1 MLSSKNSVARSF
13 RLAIGL
19 LLFGFGLGLVIM
31 GDFGLPPWDVLHKG
45 LAEQTPISIGVAM
58 ILIGVLLLAVLI
70 FMKEPMGIGTIANV
84 AFIGLILDATLAIGG
99 EPTNIAIRSIC
110 TITGPIIVGLGSG
123 FYIGARFGPGPR
135 DGLMTALDRRGVTLW
150 KARTC
155 IEGLAL
161 IAGLIL
167 GGTVGWG
174 TIWFVLA
181 IGPSVQF
188 FLPRLDVNP

>member
-70 FMKEPMGIGTIANV
+70 FMKEPMGIGTSRMLPLLV
-84 AFIGLILDATLAIGG
+84 SFLMPLLRLAV
-99 EPTNIAIRSIC
+99 S
-110 TITGPIIVGLGSG
+110 L
-123 FYIGARFGPGPR
+123 
-135 DGLMTALDRRGVTLW
+135 
-150 KARTC
+150 RT
-155 IEGLAL
+155 
-161 IAGLIL
+161 
-167 GGTVGWG
+167 
-174 TIWFVLA
+174 
-181 IGPSVQF
+181 
-188 FLPRLDVNP
+188 

>member
-1 MLSSKNSVARSF
+1 MLSSKNSVARSL

-31 GDFGLPPWDVLHKG
+31 GDFGLLPWDVLHKG

-99 EPTNIAIRSIC
+99 EPTNLAIRSIC

-135 DGLMTALDRRGVTLW
+135 DGLMTALGRRGVTLW

-155 IEGLAL
+155 IEGSAL

-188 FLPRLDVNP
+188 FLRRLDVNP

>member
-1 MLSSKNSVARSF
+1 MLSSKNYLARSF

-19 LLFGFGLGLVIM
+19 LFFGFGLGLVIM

-45 LAEQTPISIGVAM
+45 LAEQTPVSLGVAM
-58 ILIGVLLLAVLI
+58 ILIGVLLRVVLI
-70 FMKEPMGIGTIANV
+70 FMKEPLGIGTLANV
-84 AFIGLILDATLAIGG
+84 AFIGLILDATLAVGG
-99 EPTNIAIRSIC
+99 EPTNMVIRSIC
-110 TITGPIIVGLGSG
+110 TVIGPILVGLGSG

-150 KARTC
+150 KARTS

-161 IAGLIL
+161 VAGLIL

>member
-1 MLSSKNSVARSF
+1 
-13 RLAIGL
+13 
-19 LLFGFGLGLVIM
+19 
-31 GDFGLPPWDVLHKG
+31 
-45 LAEQTPISIGVAM
+45 
-58 ILIGVLLLAVLI
+58 
-70 FMKEPMGIGTIANV
+70 MKEPMGVGTLANV

-150 KARTC
+150 KARTS

-181 IGPSVQF
+181 IGPAVQF